1 MNIIV
6 TIKLNIIN
14 YNPIY
19 WNNYFIWKD
28 KIPKLIMYKNGVNFG
43 VNNFIVNDYIDLLYE
58 AINASIQNTDY
69 FVINYNKP
77 NL

>member
-1 MNIIV
+1 
-6 TIKLNIIN
+6 
-14 YNPIY
+14 
-19 WNNYFIWKD
+19 
-28 KIPKLIMYKNGVNFG
+28 MYKNGVNFG
-43 VNNFIVNDYIDLLYE
+43 VKKHIIYDYIDLLYE

>member
-1 MNIIV
+1 M
-6 TIKLNIIN
+6 
-14 YNPIY
+14 PISWHGTLAQY
-19 WNNYFIWKD
+19 AGRLHRTHSNKKEVVIY
-28 KIPKLIMYKNGVNFG
+28 
-43 VNNFIVNDYIDLLYE
+43 DYIDLLYE